1 MSDIKKLP
9 LLPQQK
15 KLIGYELNDD
25 SKGSQNAGIAFQL
38 KGNVDFDKI
47 DRCLEKLND
56 LYDTFKMN
64 FTVDENGKAEHK
76 INDNFKLDWIRHDM
90 TDAEEKTVIELA
102 EKEVQTPID
111 VLNNPLF
118 EFHMY
123 KISDE
128 NVFLLVK
135 ASHIIIDGPSFTA
148 IYVQLSELY
157 NGADIVKPFMW
168 QEFIEQ
174 ETEYALSAMGKK
186 NAEYWRN
193 QRIPKPID
201 REDIE
206 KINYSSADKQDN
218 RLSIVKL
225 KAIAKKNKTSI
236 FNILLFLYNVS
247 LAELFGRDDF
257 AVTYTITNR
266 FKENMRYMVGLTTH
280 NIPYVLENIDSK
292 DTVQLIT
299 ETKKQL
305 NNGFSNFIM
314 GECAEIPV
322 FTLSYLSETIKLPE
336 WNGLEVIRHPFN
348 GKQNY
353 GDMTYTLICSERK
366 DFIELVVNTDRR
378 IYRQEFDYMLFGI
391 MKKKLDS
398 ISQEQGI

>member
-1 MSDIKKLP
+1 MSNIKKLP

-15 KLIGYELNDD
+15 KLVGYELNED

-38 KGNVDFDKI
+38 KGNVDFEKI
-47 DRCLEKLND
+47 DRSLEKLNE
-56 LYDTFKMN
+56 LYDTFRMN
-64 FTVDENGKAEHK
+64 FMTDENGETVHK
-76 INDNFKLDWIRHDM
+76 INDFRLEWIRHDM
-90 TDAEEKTVIELA
+90 TGADDKAVIELA

-111 VLNNPLF
+111 VLSNPLF

-123 KISDE
+123 KVSDE

-174 ETEYALSAMGKK
+174 ETAYASSAMGKK
-186 NAEYWRN
+186 SADYWKS
-193 QRIPKPID
+193 QHIPQPVN

-206 KINYSSADKQDN
+206 KPDYSSAEMEDN
-218 RLSIVKL
+218 KLSMAEL

-247 LAELFGRDDF
+247 LAELFVRNDF

-292 DTVQLIT
+292 DTAQLIA

-314 GECAEIPV
+314 GECAEIPL

-353 GDMTYTLICSERK
+353 GDMTYTLICSEQK
-366 DFIELVVNTDRR
+366 DFVELVVNTDRR
-378 IYRQEFDYMLFGI
+378 IYRQEFDYVLFRT
-391 MKKKLDS
+391 MKKKLNS
-398 ISQEQGI
+398 IFGELEA

>member
-64 FTVDENGKAEHK
+64 FTIDENGKAEHK

-193 QRIPKPID
+193 QRIPKSID